1 MGYSNLPKRAALP
14 PFDGSRI
21 SLKTNMFPSGSSP
34 GTLVLLGRQ
43 RFIADCHM
51 ANQ

>member
-1 MGYSNLPKRAALP
+1 MEHSNLAKCAALP

-21 SLKTNMFPSGSSP
+21 SLKKKMFPSGSSP

-43 RFIADCHM
+43 RFIADCRM